1 MQYYCDIHKTYIL
14 HRIIFF
20 TIYWAY
26 TLIFFNIATQQFL
39 HIIYNSM
46 KKLVLLFLLVAAAAS
61 AQKEMPNVT
70 IQSVNN
76 KSLNVKN
83 DFAEKDRLYVFCFWA
98 TWCVPCINEL
108 DAINEHYAEW
118 SKELNMEVVA
128 ISIDDSRTQKRVKP
142 LLNGKKWPYEVL
154 LDGNQDLKRAL
165 AVANPPYTVVVKNKK
180 VVYVHNGY
188 SQGAENELYEKLK
201 QL

>member
-1 MQYYCDIHKTYIL
+1 
-14 HRIIFF
+14 
-20 TIYWAY
+20 
-26 TLIFFNIATQQFL
+26 
-39 HIIYNSM
+39 M
-46 KKLVLLFLLVAAAAS
+46 KKFLLLLLIISTGAY
-61 AQKEMPNVT
+61 AQKEMPSVA
-70 IQSVNN
+70 IKSVNN
-76 KSLNVKN
+76 KSFNVKN
-83 DFAEKDRLYVFCFWA
+83 DFAEKDKLYVFSFWA

-108 DAINEHYAEW
+108 DAINDHYADW
-118 SKELNMEVVA
+118 SKELNMEMVA

-154 LDGNQDLKRAL
+154 LDANQDLKRAL
-165 AVANPPYTVVVKNKK
+165 SIANVPYTIVVKNKK